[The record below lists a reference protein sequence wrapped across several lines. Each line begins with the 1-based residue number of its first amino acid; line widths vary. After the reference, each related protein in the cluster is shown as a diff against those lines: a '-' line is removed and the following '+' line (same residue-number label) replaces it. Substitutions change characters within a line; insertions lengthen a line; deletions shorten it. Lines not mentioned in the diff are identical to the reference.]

1 MTTCLLMTNA
11 IRHDMKY
18 MAGELWPGLGLIYS
32 TPVTAGYLFYFH
44 LSARLAC
51 CSSQPHNAAL
61 GGAGPGAVCMLGHPM
76 APCCAL
82 LTSQAG
88 VGVGLL
94 LFHSLSIEI

>member
-61 GGAGPGAVCMLGHPM
+61 EEQGQELCACWGTLWHPAVPYSHPRQVSGSV
-76 APCCAL
+76 CCSS
-82 LTSQAG
+82 T
-88 VGVGLL
+88 
-94 LFHSLSIEI
+94 H